1 MGLIILYFLSALS
14 LSFLCSV
21 LEAVLL
27 STPMSFISMKE
38 SQGSKTASLMKQ
50 YKNNVDRPVGAI
62 LSLNTIAHTIGSAGV
77 GAESMKL
84 FGEEYFGLISAILTL
99 LILVLSEIIPKTI
112 GASYW
117 RSLAMPSTKII
128 RVLIFITYP
137 LVLLSELITKAFT
150 PKAHQASVSREE
162 VSAMVDVGTTEG
174 IFRESESKIIKSCIR
189 LAAVKAREVMTPS
202 IVVESANVNL
212 TIKEFYEQQTWNFS
226 RIPVYDKSKEYII
239 GYVLKDMVLKKL
251 SDDKFETKLSDL
263 MRPILSFNED
273 DSVYQIWEKMLE
285 KREHISIILDEYGCL
300 RGVVSMEDIIET
312 MTGVEI
318 VDEDDVAV
326 DMQAFAKEKSRKM
339 LQKGKQQESMPQV
352 NIQH

>member
-1 MGLIILYFLSALS
+1 MGLIILYFLGALS

-27 STPMSFISMKE
+27 STPVSYISMKE

-77 GAESMKL
+77 GAESIKL
-84 FGEEYFGLISAILTL
+84 FGEEYFGLISAVLTL

-137 LVLLSELITKAFT
+137 LVLLSELITKVFT
-150 PKAHQASVSREE
+150 PKNHQASVSREE
-162 VSAMVDVGTTEG
+162 VSAMVDVGTTES

-189 LAAVKAREVMTPS
+189 LASVKAREVMTPS
-202 IVVESANVNL
+202 IVVETANVNL

-226 RIPVYDKSKEYII
+226 RIPVYDKSKDYII
-239 GYVLKDMVLKKL
+239 GYVLKDMVLKEL
-251 SDDKFETKLSDL
+251 S
-263 MRPILSFNED
+263 ED
-273 DSVYQIWEKMLE
+273 
-285 KREHISIILDEYGCL
+285 
-300 RGVVSMEDIIET
+300 
-312 MTGVEI
+312 
-318 VDEDDVAV
+318 
-326 DMQAFAKEKSRKM
+326 
-339 LQKGKQQESMPQV
+339 
-352 NIQH
+352 

>member
-1 MGLIILYFLSALS
+1 MGLIILFLLGALS
-14 LSFLCSV
+14 LSFLCSI

-27 STPMSFISMKE
+27 STPMSYISMKE

-50 YKNNVDRPVGAI
+50 YKVNVDRPVGAI

-77 GAESMKL
+77 GAESIKV
-84 FGEEYFGLISAILTL
+84 FGDQYFGLISAILTL
-99 LILVLSEIIPKTI
+99 LILVFSEIIPKTI

-128 RVLIFITYP
+128 HVLIFITYP
-137 LVLLSELITKAFT
+137 LVLLSELITKVFT
-150 PKAHQASVSREE
+150 PKNHQASVSREE

-189 LAAVKAREVMTPS
+189 LIGVKAREIMTPS
-202 IVVESANVNL
+202 VVVETANVNL
-212 TIKEFYEQQTWNFS
+212 TIKEFYEQQAWNFS
-226 RIPVYDKSKEYII
+226 RIPVYDNSKDYVI
-239 GYVLKDMVLKKL
+239 GYVLKDVVLKEL
-251 SDDKFETKLSDL
+251 SEDKFETKLSDL
-263 MRPILSFNED
+263 VRPIISFNED

-300 RGVVSMEDIIET
+300 RGVVSMEDVIET

-318 VDEDDVAV
+318 VDEYDVAV
-326 DMQAFAKEKSRKM
+326 DMRAFAKEKSHRM
-339 LQKGKQQESMPQV
+339 LKKS
-352 NIQH
+352 

>member
-1 MGLIILYFLSALS
+1 MGLIILFLLGALS
-14 LSFLCSV
+14 LSFLCSI

-27 STPMSFISMKE
+27 STPMSYISMKE

-50 YKNNVDRPVGAI
+50 YKVNVDRPVGAI

-77 GAESMKL
+77 GAESIKV
-84 FGEEYFGLISAILTL
+84 FGDEYFGLISAILTL
-99 LILVLSEIIPKTI
+99 LILVFSEIIPKTI

-128 RVLIFITYP
+128 HVLIFITYP
-137 LVLLSELITKAFT
+137 LVLLSELITKVFT
-150 PKAHQASVSREE
+150 PKNHQASVSREE

-189 LAAVKAREVMTPS
+189 LIGVKAREIMTPS
-202 IVVESANVNL
+202 VVVETANVKL
-212 TIKEFYEQQTWNFS
+212 TIKEFYEQQAWNFS
-226 RIPVYDKSKEYII
+226 RIPVYDNSKDYVI
-239 GYVLKDMVLKKL
+239 GYVLKDVVLKEL
-251 SDDKFETKLSDL
+251 SEDKFETKLSDL
-263 MRPILSFNED
+263 VRPILSFNED

-300 RGVVSMEDIIET
+300 RGVVSMEDVIET

-318 VDEDDVAV
+318 VDEYDVAV
-326 DMQAFAKEKSRKM
+326 DMRAFAKEKSHRM
-339 LQKGKQQESMPQV
+339 LKKS
-352 NIQH
+352 

>member
-1 MGLIILYFLSALS
+1 
-14 LSFLCSV
+14 
-21 LEAVLL
+21 
-27 STPMSFISMKE
+27 MSFISMKE
-38 SQGSKTASLMKQ
+38 NEGNKTATLMKR

-77 GAESMKL
+77 GAESIKI

-117 RSLAMPSTKII
+117 RSLAMTSTKII

-137 LVLLSELITKAFT
+137 LVLLSEVITKIFT
-150 PKAHQASVSREE
+150 PKNHQVSVSREE

-174 IFRESESKIIKSCIR
+174 IFRESESKIIKSCIH
-189 LAAVKAREVMTPS
+189 LAGVKAREIMTPS
-202 IVVESANVNL
+202 IVVETANTNL
-212 TIKEFYEQQTWNFS
+212 TIKEFYDQQTWNFS
-226 RIPVYDKSKEYII
+226 RIPVYDTNKDYIV
-239 GYVLKDMVLKKL
+239 GYVLKDMVLKAL
-251 SDDKFETKLSDL
+251 SDDKFDTKLSD
-263 MRPILSFNED
+263 MIRSILSFNED

-285 KREHISIILDEYGCL
+285 KREHISIIVDEYGCL
-300 RGVVSMEDIIET
+300 RGVISMEDIIET

-326 DMQAFAKEKSRKM
+326 DMQAFAKEKSRRM
-339 LQKGKQQESMPQV
+339 MQK
-352 NIQH
+352 

>member
-1 MGLIILYFLSALS
+1 MGLIIIYFVGALS

-38 SQGSKTASLMKQ
+38 NQGNPTATLMKQ

-77 GAESMKL
+77 GAESIKI
-84 FGEEYFGLISAILTL
+84 FGEEYFGVISAILTL

-117 RSLAMPSTKII
+117 RSLAMPSTQII
-128 RVLIFITYP
+128 RVLIIITYP
-137 LVLLSELITKAFT
+137 LVLLSELITKIFT
-150 PKAHQASVSREE
+150 PKGNTASMSREE

-174 IFRESESKIIKSCIR
+174 IFRESESKIIKSCIHLSGVR
-189 LAAVKAREVMTPS
+189 AKEVMTPF
-202 IVVESANVNL
+202 IVVESANQHL
-212 TIKEFYEQQTWNFS
+212 TLKEFADQQTWNFS
-226 RIPVYDKSKEYII
+226 RIPVYDSSKEYIT
-239 GYVLKDMVLKKL
+239 GYILKDKVLQEL
-251 SDDKFETKLSDL
+251 SDDHFQTRLSDL
-263 MRPILSFNED
+263 MRPILSFQED
-273 DSVYQIWEKMLE
+273 ESVYRIWEKMLE
-285 KREHISIILDEYGCL
+285 KREHISIIVDEYGCL
-300 RGVVSMEDIIET
+300 RGVVSMEDVIET

-326 DMQAFAKEKSRKM
+326 DMQALAKEKSLKM
-339 LQKGKQQESMPQV
+339 SQRRS
-352 NIQH
+352 

>member
-1 MGLIILYFLSALS
+1 MGLIILYFLGALS

-38 SQGSKTASLMKQ
+38 TDGNKTAALMKQ

-137 LVLLSELITKAFT
+137 LVLLSELITKVFT
-150 PKAHQASVSREE
+150 PKNHQASVSREE

-189 LAAVKAREVMTPS
+189 LASVKAREVMTPS

-226 RIPVYDKSKEYII
+226 RIPVYDNSKDYII
-239 GYVLKDMVLKKL
+239 GYVLKDMVLKEL
-251 SDDKFETKLSDL
+251 SEDKFETRLSDL

-326 DMQAFAKEKSRKM
+326 DMQAFAKEKSRRRFNASTLSFFK
-339 LQKGKQQESMPQV
+339 
-352 NIQH
+352 

>member
-1 MGLIILYFLSALS
+1 M
-14 LSFLCSV
+14 
-21 LEAVLL
+21 
-27 STPMSFISMKE
+27 
-38 SQGSKTASLMKQ
+38 
-50 YKNNVDRPVGAI
+50 
-62 LSLNTIAHTIGSAGV
+62 
-77 GAESMKL
+77 
-84 FGEEYFGLISAILTL
+84 
-99 LILVLSEIIPKTI
+99 

-137 LVLLSELITKAFT
+137 LVLFSELITKIFT
-150 PKAHQASVSREE
+150 PKGHQTSVSREE

-189 LAAVKAREVMTPS
+189 LAGVKAKEVMTPS
-202 IVVESANVNL
+202 IVVEMTNVNM

-226 RIPVYDKSKEYII
+226 RIPVYEKSKEYII
-239 GYVLKDMVLKKL
+239 GYVLKDMVLKQL
-251 SDDKFETKLSDL
+251 SDDKFETKLADL

-285 KREHISIILDEYGCL
+285 KREHISIIVDEYGCL
-300 RGVVSMEDIIET
+300 RGVVSMEDVIET

-326 DMQAFAKEKSRKM
+326 DMQAFAKEKSRIM
-339 LQKGKQQESMPQV
+339 RA
-352 NIQH
+352 